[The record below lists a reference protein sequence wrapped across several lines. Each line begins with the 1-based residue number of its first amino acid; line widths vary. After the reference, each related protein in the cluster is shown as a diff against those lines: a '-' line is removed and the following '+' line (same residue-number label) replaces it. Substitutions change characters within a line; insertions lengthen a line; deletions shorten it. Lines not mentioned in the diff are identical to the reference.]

1 LDRGFFIK
9 IRVMLKNYFISAYR
23 SIIKNKFYSVLN
35 IFGPAIGITCAILIL
50 LYVQEELTFDKHSK
64 NYNRVY
70 RLESDFNISGKATLA
85 ALVPMPMAPTL
96 KDEFPEI
103 KEITRFAGFGIQ
115 DILFTYKDL
124 KFFEDKIYFADSTV
138 FKVFNYEFVLGS
150 ADNALNEPNTIV
162 ITESF
167 ASRYFGKNNPI
178 GEVLT
183 TSNFGSCR
191 VTGVIKDVPANSHLR
206 FDCLL
211 SMATIVEL
219 TGVDRF
225 NSRSAPS
232 FWNISA
238 FGYIVLN
245 ENARIEDL
253 LNKFPG
259 FYDKYMS
266 SLGKQINATF
276 KLRATRIDK
285 VHFSSK
291 LEFDLPVGNYSYI
304 IIFSL
309 IGLFMLLIA
318 SLNYM
323 NMATARSTN
332 RSKEVGLRKV
342 MGAGKG
348 TLIRQFISESMVLI
362 IIALIISLIAT
373 IFIMPSFNVLTDKAL
388 KIGNLFLP
396 ATFLLILLITLLV
409 GLISGSYPA
418 FYLSSF
424 SPVDVLMS
432 NVNPR
437 QGRGL
442 LRKILVVF
450 QFAVSGTLIIGT
462 MIVSGQQRFIRNM
475 DLGLNK
481 KNVMIIPIRDTAF
494 INRKLQSFKD
504 ELLKLPD
511 IKGVS
516 SSLLVPPLMAS
527 KVVFQIEKDSNMV
540 ELATS
545 FSIVDH
551 EFIDVMQMEILE
563 GRNFDRTR
571 TSDLTRAFI
580 VNESAAKAF
589 GWGKNAL
596 GKRIKF
602 GINTVTGV
610 AQRDGVVIGVVKDF
624 HFTSIHNPIEPFI
637 FVVSR
642 NPNTYFYVRI
652 SGNNLP
658 ATIENVKKV
667 QQDLGNTLPFTY
679 SFFEDKLNDMYTA
692 ENKLNALF
700 NIFSLMTIF
709 IACLGL
715 LGLTSYVTE
724 QRSKETGLRKIMGA
738 RVNQVVWLLNKDF
751 LLLVLISNL
760 ISWPVAY
767 YFMDKWIMTFAYRM
781 DFGLSPF
788 VLSTVVPF
796 IVSLLITL
804 IIALVTISMLSI
816 RAARM
821 NPVKSL
827 SRE

>member
-1 LDRGFFIK
+1 
-9 IRVMLKNYFISAYR
+9 MLKNYFISAYR
-23 SIIKNKFYSVLN
+23 SIKKNKFYSVLN

-50 LYVQEELTFDKHSK
+50 LYVQEELTFDKHNK
-64 NYNRVY
+64 NYDRIY

-96 KDEFPEI
+96 KDEYPEI
-103 KEITRFAGFGIQ
+103 KEFTRFAGFGIQ
-115 DILFTYKDL
+115 DILFQYKDL

-138 FKVFNYEFVLGS
+138 FKVFDYNFILGS
-150 ADNALNEPNTIV
+150 HDNALNEPNTIV

-167 ASRYFGKNNPI
+167 ASRYFGKENPL
-178 GEVLT
+178 GEVLI
-183 TSNFGSCR
+183 TSNFGNCR

-219 TGVDRF
+219 VGVDNF
-225 NSRSAPS
+225 NSRSAPAY
-232 FWNISA
+232 WNISA
-238 FGYIVLN
+238 FGYIVL
-245 ENARIEDL
+245 EDNAKIEDL
-253 LNKFPG
+253 LAKFPG
-259 FYDKYMS
+259 FYEKYMS

-276 KLRATRIDK
+276 QLKATRIDK

-291 LEFDLPVGNYSYI
+291 LEFDLPVGNFSYI
-304 IIFSL
+304 VIFSL
-309 IGLFMLLIA
+309 VGVFMLLIA

-342 MGAGKG
+342 IGAGKG
-348 TLIRQFISESMVLI
+348 TLIRQFISESMVLV
-362 IIALIISLIAT
+362 IIALIIALIAT
-373 IFIMPSFNVLTDKAL
+373 VFILPSFNALTDKAL
-388 KIGNLFLP
+388 KIGNLFEP
-396 ATFLLILLITLLV
+396 VTFILIILITLFV

-424 SPVDVLMS
+424 SPVDVLKS

-437 QGRGL
+437 QGKGL

-450 QFAVSGTLIIGT
+450 QFAISGILIIGT
-462 MIVSGQQRFIRNM
+462 MIVSGQQRFIRNK

-481 KNVMIIPIRDTAF
+481 ENVMIIPIRDTAF
-494 INRKLQSFKD
+494 INNKLQSFKE

-516 SSLLVPPLMAS
+516 SSALVPPLMAS
-527 KVVFQIEKDSNMV
+527 KVVFLIEKDSSMV
-540 ELATS
+540 ELAIS
-545 FSIVDH
+545 FSVVDH
-551 EFIDVMQMEILE
+551 EFIDVMQMKILE
-563 GRNFDRTR
+563 GRNFERSR
-571 TSDLTRAFI
+571 TSDLNQAFI
-580 VNESAAKAF
+580 VNEAAVKAF
-589 GWGKNAL
+589 GWGNNAL

-602 GINTVTGV
+602 GIDPATGT
-610 AQRDGVVIGVVKDF
+610 AQRDGAVIGVVKDF
-624 HFTSIHNPIEPFI
+624 HFTSIHNAIEPFI
-637 FVVSR
+637 FIVTR
-642 NPNTYFYVRI
+642 NPNTYFYIRI
-652 SGNNLP
+652 SSNNIP

-667 QQDLGNTLPFTY
+667 QQDLGNTLPFNY
-679 SFFEDKLNDMYTA
+679 FFFADKLDEMYTA

-738 RVNQVVWLLNKDF
+738 RVDQVVWLLNKDF
-751 LLLVLISNL
+751 IILVLISNL

-767 YFMDKWIMTFAYRM
+767 YLMDRWIMSFAYRM
-781 DFGLSPF
+781 NFGLSPF
-788 VLSTVVPF
+788 VWSTVVPF
-796 IVSLLITL
+796 VISLLITL
-804 IIALVTISMLSI
+804 TIALITISSLSI
-816 RAARM
+816 KAANV
-821 NPVKSL
+821 NPINTL

>member
-1 LDRGFFIK
+1 
-9 IRVMLKNYFISAYR
+9 MLKNYFISAYR
-23 SIIKNKFYSVLN
+23 SIVKNRFYSILN

-50 LYVQEELTFDKHSK
+50 LYVKEEVTFDKYNK
-64 NYNRVY
+64 NYRRIY
-70 RLESDFNISGKATLA
+70 RLESDFNISGKTTLA
-85 ALVPMPMAPTL
+85 ALTPIPMAPTL
-96 KDEFPEI
+96 KDEYPEI
-103 KEITRFAGFGIQ
+103 KEVARFAGFGLQ
-115 DILFTYKDL
+115 DILFQYKDF
-124 KFFEDKIYFADSTV
+124 KFFEDKIYFTDSTV
-138 FKVFNYEFVLGS
+138 FKIFDFEFILGS
-150 ADNALNEPNTIV
+150 PDNALNEPNTIV

-167 ASRYFGKNNPI
+167 ASRYFGKENPM

-191 VTGVIKDVPANSHLR
+191 VTGVIKDVPANSHMR

-238 FGYIVLN
+238 FEYILLD
-245 ENARIEDL
+245 ENASIEDL
-253 LNKFPG
+253 LGKFPG

-276 KLRATRIDK
+276 RLMASRIDK
-285 VHFSSK
+285 VHFGSK
-291 LEFDLPVGNYSYI
+291 LEFDLPIGNFSYI

-309 IGLFMLLIA
+309 VGVFMLLIA

-342 MGAGKG
+342 IGAGRV
-348 TLIRQFISESMVLI
+348 TLIRQFISESMVLVI
-362 IIALIISLIAT
+362 LALIIALIAT
-373 IFIMPSFNVLTDKAL
+373 ILILPSFNVLTDKGI
-388 KIGNLFLP
+388 KIGTLFEP
-396 ATFLLILLITLLV
+396 VTFSLILLITLFV

-424 SPVDVLMS
+424 SPVEVLKS

-437 QGRGL
+437 QGKGL

-450 QFAVSGTLIIGT
+450 QFAISGALIIGT
-462 MIVSGQQRFIRNM
+462 IIVSGQQRYIRNK

-481 KNVMIIPIRDTAF
+481 ENVMIIPMRDTAF
-494 INRKLQSFKD
+494 INHKLQSFKD
-504 ELLKLPD
+504 ELLKLPEV
-511 IKGVS
+511 KGVS
-516 SSLLVPPLMAS
+516 SAILVPPLMAS
-527 KVVFQIEKDSNMV
+527 KVVFQIEKDSAMV

-545 FSIVDH
+545 FSVVDH
-551 EFIDVMQMEILE
+551 EFIDVMQMKILK
-563 GRNFDRTR
+563 GRNFDRSIT
-571 TSDLTRAFI
+571 TDLTRAFI
-580 VNESAAKAF
+580 VNEAAVKAY
-589 GWGKNAL
+589 GWGDNAI
-596 GKRIKF
+596 GKRIRF
-602 GINTVTGV
+602 GLDPATGQ

-642 NPNTYFYVRI
+642 NPNIYFYVRL
-652 SGNNLP
+652 SGNNVP
-658 ATIENVKKV
+658 ATIENVKKL
-667 QQDLGNTLPFTY
+667 QQDLGDVLPFNY
-679 SFFEDKLNDMYTA
+679 FFFADKLDEMYTA
-692 ENKLNALF
+692 ENKLNTLF
-700 NIFSLMTIF
+700 NIFSVLTIF

-715 LGLTSYVTE
+715 LGLTSYIAE
-724 QRSKETGLRKIMGA
+724 QRSKETSLRKIMGA
-738 RVNQVVWLLNKDF
+738 NIGQLIWLLNKDF

-767 YFMDKWIMTFAYRM
+767 YFMDRWIQSFAYRM

-788 VLSTVVPF
+788 ALATVVPF
-796 IVSLLITL
+796 IVSLVITMVIALITTSL
-804 IIALVTISMLSI
+804 LSVK
-816 RAARM
+816 AAFV
-821 NPVKSL
+821 NPVNTL

>member
-1 LDRGFFIK
+1 
-9 IRVMLKNYFISAYR
+9 MLKNYFLSAYR
-23 SIIKNKFYSVLN
+23 NIARNKFYSALN
-35 IFGPAIGITCAILIL
+35 VFGPAIGITCAILIL
-50 LYVQEELTFDKHSK
+50 LYVQEELTFDKHNDKYK
-64 NYNRVY
+64 NIY

-115 DILFTYKDL
+115 DILFTYKNL
-124 KFFEDKIYFADSTV
+124 KFFEDNLYFTDSTV
-138 FKVFNYEFVLGS
+138 FKVFNFEFVLGS
-150 ADNALNEPNTIV
+150 PDNALNEPNTIV

-167 ASRYFGKNNPI
+167 ASRYFGKDNPM

-183 TSNFGSCR
+183 TSNFGNCR

-225 NSRSAPS
+225 NSRSAPA

-238 FGYIVLN
+238 FGFVLLN
-245 ENARIEDL
+245 DNAKIEDL
-253 LNKFPG
+253 LGKFPG

-276 KLRATRIDK
+276 RLRATRIDK

-291 LEFDLPVGNYSYI
+291 LEFDLPVGNFSYI

-309 IGLFMLLIA
+309 VGVFMLLIA

-332 RSKEVGLRKV
+332 RAKEVGLRKV
-342 MGAGKG
+342 IGAGKG
-348 TLIRQFISESMVLI
+348 SLIRQFISESMVLVVV
-362 IIALIISLIAT
+362 ALIVALIAT
-373 IFIMPSFNVLTDKAL
+373 IFILPYFNVLTDKAL
-388 KIGNLFLP
+388 KIGNLFDP
-396 ATFLLILLITLLV
+396 VTFLFIIVITLFV

-418 FYLSSF
+418 FFLSSF
-424 SPVDVLMS
+424 SPLVVLKS
-432 NVNPR
+432 NVSPN
-437 QGRGL
+437 QGKGL

-450 QFAVSGTLIIGT
+450 QFAISGTLIIGT
-462 MIVSGQQRFIRNM
+462 MIVSGQQKYIRNK
-475 DLGLNK
+475 DLGLSK
-481 KNVMIIPIRDTAF
+481 ENVLIIPVRDTAF

-504 ELLKLPD
+504 ELKKNPD

-516 SSLLVPPLMAS
+516 SAILVPPLMAS
-527 KVVFQIEKDSNMV
+527 KVVFQIEKDGKMV

-551 EFIDVMQMEILE
+551 EFIDVMQMKLVQ
-563 GRNFDRTR
+563 GRNFDRTI
-571 TSDLTRAFI
+571 TSDLTKAFVI
-580 VNESAAKAF
+580 NETAAKVF
-589 GWGKNAL
+589 GWGTEAL

-602 GINTVTGV
+602 GLNPATGI
-610 AQRDGVVIGVVKDF
+610 AQRDGVVVGVVKDF
-624 HFTSIHNPIEPFI
+624 HFTSIHNAIEPFI

-642 NPNTYFYVRI
+642 NPNTNFYIRLADENV
-652 SGNNLP
+652 P
-658 ATIENVKKV
+658 ATIEYVKKV
-667 QQDLGNTLPFTY
+667 ESDLGSTLPFNY
-679 SFFEDKLNDMYTA
+679 FFFSDKLNEMYTS
-692 ENKLNALF
+692 ENKLNSLF

-715 LGLTSYVTE
+715 LGLTSYVSE
-724 QRSKETGLRKIMGA
+724 QRSKEMALRKIMGA
-738 RVNQVVWLLNKDF
+738 NVNQVIWLLNKDF
-751 LLLVLISNL
+751 LLLVLLSNI
-760 ISWPVAY
+760 ISWPAAY
-767 YFMDKWIMTFAYRM
+767 YLMDKWINGFAYRM

-788 VLSTVVPF
+788 VWATVIPF
-796 IVSLLITL
+796 IVSLVITLTIALIT
-804 IIALVTISMLSI
+804 ISSQSI
-816 RAARM
+816 KAANV
-821 NPVKSL
+821 NPVNRL

>member
-1 LDRGFFIK
+1 
-9 IRVMLKNYFISAYR
+9 MLKNYFISAYR
-23 SIIKNKFYSVLN
+23 SIKKNKFYSALN

-50 LYVQEELTFDKHSK
+50 LYVKEELTFDKHFK
-64 NYNRVY
+64 NYDRIY

-85 ALVPMPMAPTL
+85 ALVPIPMAPTL
-96 KDEFPEI
+96 KDEYPEI
-103 KEITRFAGFGIQ
+103 KQIARFAGFGIT
-115 DILFTYKDL
+115 DILFQYKDL
-124 KFFEDKIYFADSTV
+124 KFFEDKIYFTDSTV
-138 FKVFNYEFVLGS
+138 FKVLDYKFILGS
-150 ADNALNEPNTIV
+150 PDNALNEPNTIV

-167 ASRYFGKNNPI
+167 AAKYFGKENPM

-183 TSNFGSCR
+183 TSNFGNCR
-191 VTGVIKDVPANSHLR
+191 VTGVIKDVPVNSHLR

-219 TGVDRF
+219 AGVDRF

-238 FGYIVLN
+238 FGYILLDDH
-245 ENARIEDL
+245 ARIEDL
-253 LNKFPG
+253 LAKFPG

-276 KLRATRIDK
+276 QLRATRIDK
-285 VHFSSK
+285 VHFGSK
-291 LEFDLPVGNYSYI
+291 LEFDLPVGNYNYI

-309 IGLFMLLIA
+309 VGVFMLLIA

-323 NMATARSTN
+323 NMATARSIN

-342 MGAGKG
+342 IGAGKG
-348 TLIRQFISESMVLI
+348 TLIRQFISESMVLV
-362 IIALIISLIAT
+362 IIALIIALIAT
-373 IFIMPSFNVLTDKAL
+373 MFILPSFNVLTDKVL
-388 KIGNLFLP
+388 KIGNLFEP
-396 ATFLLILLITLLV
+396 VTFILIILIALFV

-424 SPVDVLMS
+424 SPVDVLKS

-437 QGRGL
+437 QGKGL

-450 QFAVSGTLIIGT
+450 QFAISGTLIIGT
-462 MIVSGQQRFIRNM
+462 FIVSGQQRYIRNK

-481 KNVMIIPIRDTAF
+481 ENVMIIPMRDTAF
-494 INRKLQSFKD
+494 INNKLQSFKD

-516 SSLLVPPLMAS
+516 SSALVPPLMAS
-527 KVVFQIEKDSNMV
+527 KVVFLIEKDSSMV

-545 FSIVDH
+545 FSVVDH
-551 EFIDVMQMEILE
+551 EFIDVMQMKILE
-563 GRNFDRTR
+563 GRNFDRSR
-571 TSDLTRAFI
+571 TSDLTQAFI
-580 VNESAAKAF
+580 VNESAVKAF
-589 GWGKNAL
+589 GWGNNAL

-602 GINTVTGV
+602 GIDPATGT

-637 FVVSR
+637 FIVTR

-652 SGNNLP
+652 SSNNIP

-667 QQDLGNTLPFTY
+667 QQDMGNTLPFNY
-679 SFFEDKLNDMYTA
+679 FFFADKLDEMYTA

-724 QRSKETGLRKIMGA
+724 QRSRETSLRKIMGA
-738 RVNQVVWLLNKDF
+738 RVDQVVWLLNKDF
-751 LLLVLISNL
+751 LILVLISNL
-760 ISWPVAY
+760 ISWPIAY
-767 YFMDKWIMTFAYRM
+767 YLMDKWMMSFAYRM

-788 VLSTVVPF
+788 VWATVVPF
-796 IVSLLITL
+796 IISLLITL
-804 IIALVTISMLSI
+804 TIALITISSLSI
-816 RAARM
+816 KAANV
-821 NPVKSL
+821 NPINTL

>member
-1 LDRGFFIK
+1 
-9 IRVMLKNYFISAYR
+9 MLKNYFISAYR
-23 SIIKNKFYSVLN
+23 SIVKNKFYSILN

-50 LYVQEELTFDKHSK
+50 LYVKEEVTFDKYNK
-64 NYNRVY
+64 NYRRIY
-70 RLESDFNISGKATLA
+70 RLESDFNISGKPTHA
-85 ALVPMPMAPTL
+85 ALTPIPMAPTL
-96 KDEFPEI
+96 KDEYPEI
-103 KEITRFAGFGIQ
+103 KEVARFAGFGLQ
-115 DILFTYKDL
+115 DILFQYKDL
-124 KFFEDKIYFADSTV
+124 KFFEDKIYFSDSTV
-138 FKVFNYEFVLGS
+138 FKVFNYEFILGS
-150 ADNALNEPNTIV
+150 PDNALNEPNTIV

-167 ASRYFGKNNPI
+167 ASRYFGKENPI

-238 FGYIVLN
+238 FEYILLD

-253 LNKFPG
+253 LGKFPG

-276 KLRATRIDK
+276 RLMATRIDK
-285 VHFSSK
+285 VHFGSK
-291 LEFDLPVGNYSYI
+291 LEFDLPVGNFSYI

-309 IGLFMLLIA
+309 VGVFMLLIA

-342 MGAGKG
+342 IGAGRG
-348 TLIRQFISESMVLI
+348 TLIRQFISESMVLVI
-362 IIALIISLIAT
+362 LALIIALIAT
-373 IFIMPSFNVLTDKAL
+373 ILILPSFNVLTDKVI
-388 KIGNLFLP
+388 KIGTLFEP
-396 ATFLLILLITLLV
+396 VTFSLILVITLFV

-424 SPVDVLMS
+424 APVEVLKS

-437 QGRGL
+437 QGKGL

-450 QFAVSGTLIIGT
+450 QFAISGALIIGT
-462 MIVSGQQRFIRNM
+462 MIVSGQQRYIRNK

-481 KNVMIIPIRDTAF
+481 ENVMIIPIRDTAF
-494 INRKLQSFKD
+494 INHKLQSFKD
-504 ELLKLPD
+504 ELLKLPN
-511 IKGVS
+511 INGVS
-516 SSLLVPPLMAS
+516 SAILVPPLMAS
-527 KVVFQIEKDSNMV
+527 KVVFQIEKDSGMV

-545 FSIVDH
+545 FSVVDH
-551 EFIDVMQMEILE
+551 EFIDVMQIKILE
-563 GRNFDRTR
+563 GRNFDRSI
-571 TSDLTRAFI
+571 TSDLTKAFI
-580 VNESAAKAF
+580 VNEAAVKAY
-589 GWGKNAL
+589 GWGDNAI
-596 GKRIKF
+596 GKRIRF
-602 GINTVTGV
+602 GLNPTTGI

-637 FVVSR
+637 FIVSS

-652 SGNNLP
+652 SGDDFP
-658 ATIENVKKV
+658 ATIENVRKL
-667 QQDLGNTLPFTY
+667 QQDLGNTLPFNY
-679 SFFEDKLNDMYTA
+679 FFFADKLDEMYTS
-692 ENKLNALF
+692 ENKLNTLF
-700 NIFSLMTIF
+700 NIFSILTIF

-724 QRSKETGLRKIMGA
+724 QRSKETSLRKIMGA
-738 RVNQVVWLLNKDF
+738 NISQIIWLLNKDF
-751 LLLVLISNL
+751 LILVLISNL

-767 YFMDKWIMTFAYRM
+767 YLMDRWIQGFAYRM

-788 VLSTVVPF
+788 VLATVVPF
-796 IVSLLITL
+796 FFSMVITVVIALITISLLS
-804 IIALVTISMLSI
+804 V
-816 RAARM
+816 RAAFV
-821 NPVKSL
+821 NPVNTL